1 MTYNN
6 QSMVF
11 GIHSVLETLR
21 SGKEVE
27 KIFLQKGLRNEHSQ
41 EISQLARSRNIPMSI
56 VPQEKLHRVTRK
68 NHQGVICFV
77 SPINYAPIE
86 EVVAGIFERGEDPFI
101 LVLDGITDVRNFGAI
116 ARSAE
121 CAGAHAIVIPSK
133 NSAQVNEDAMKTSV
147 GAFNF
152 IPVCRVPYL
161 DRAVEYLK
169 QSGISVVTCTE
180 KATKS
185 VYNFNYKSP
194 IAIVMGSEETG
205 VSDEI
210 RKMSDQEVKIP
221 MQGKIGSL
229 NVSVATSIIAFE
241 AVRQRG
247 LNG

>member
-1 MTYNN
+1 MAYNN

-41 EISQLARSRNIPMSI
+41 EISQLARTRGIPLSV

-86 EVVAGIFERGEDPFI
+86 EVVASIFEKGEDPFI

-121 CAGAHAIVIPSK
+121 CAGVHAIVIPSK

-161 DRAVEYLK
+161 DKAVQYLQ

-185 VYNFNYKSP
+185 VYNFSYKTP
-194 IAIVMGSEETG
+194 IAVVMGSEETG
-205 VSDEI
+205 VSSEI
-210 RKMSDQEVKIP
+210 RKLSDQEVKIP
-221 MQGKIGSL
+221 MQGKISSL
-229 NVSVATSIIAFE
+229 NVSVASSIILFE

-247 LNG
+247 LKD

>member
-1 MTYNN
+1 MAYDK

-11 GIHSVLETLR
+11 GVHSVLETLR

-27 KIFLQKGLRNEHSQ
+27 KIFLQKGMRNEHSQ

-77 SPINYAPIE
+77 SPINYAPLE
-86 EVVAGIFERGEDPFI
+86 NVVAGIFESGEDPFI

-121 CAGAHAIVIPSK
+121 CAGVHAIIIPAK

-152 IPVCRVPYL
+152 IPVCRVAYL
-161 DRAVEYLK
+161 DRAVDYLK

-185 VYNFNYKSP
+185 VYHFNYKSP

-221 MQGKIGSL
+221 MQGQIGSL